1 MAADVSFSEVLRL
14 DAELVRL
21 GRGVAALRL
30 GVGTALEALSASGGH
45 HELGF
50 SSLEAYARERCER
63 TGRWAADTR
72 ALARRVGGAAK
83 SRSWPARGRDRLEY
97 GRAPGAPRNARDGAR
112 MARTSAPRDRARA
125 ARLASRK

>member
-30 GVGTALEALSASGGH
+30 GVGAAVEGRSASGGH

-72 ALARRVGGAAK
+72 ALARRLAELPGVRAALAAGVIGW
-83 SRSWPARGRDRLEY
+83 STAELLARHVTPQTELEWLERGRAAAVR
-97 GRAPGAPRNARDGAR
+97 GAR
-112 MARTSAPRDRARA
+112 
-125 ARLASRK
+125 RLPL